1 MPVDVILPELGESV
15 TDAILVEWLKSDGEA
30 VEVDEPLAVIE
41 TDKADV
47 ELPAPS
53 AGVLHT
59 LKVDG
64 DTIEVG
70 ETIATIDEDGKVVSK
85 AEVSEKA
92 DSSEEPAQADGLS
105 PAVRRLVTENDLDP
119 AAITGTGKDGRL
131 TKEDVLAYLDSEASV
146 VSSDDEPQ
154 EAQKSQKVSETP
166 PAVSSDGE
174 RREPMSQIRTR
185 IAERLVSAQQ
195 TAAMLTTFN
204 EVDMSGIFD
213 LRAKYKEMF
222 ADVHGISLGLMSF
235 FVRASVIALQEYPDV
250 NASIDGSDIVYR
262 DYVNMGIAV
271 GTDRGLVVPV
281 LKSAERMSFAT
292 IESEIKRVVLSARE
306 GKLGLDELSGGTFT
320 ITNGGVFGSL
330 LSTPIL
336 NPPQT
341 GILGMH
347 AIQNRPIAVGDE
359 VVVRPMMYL
368 ALTYDHRLIDG
379 QTSVTFLVRVKD
391 LLEDPARMMLEV

>member
-1 MPVDVILPELGESV
+1 MPVDVVLPELGESV

-30 VEVDEPLAVIE
+30 VTVDEPLAVIE

-59 LKVDG
+59 LKADG

-70 ETIATIDEDGKVVSK
+70 ETIATIDEDGKAVSK
-85 AEVSEKA
+85 VEVSEKV
-92 DSSEEPAQADGLS
+92 DTPVEPVEADGLS
-105 PAVRRLVTENDLDP
+105 PAVRRLVTEHDLDP

-131 TKEDVLAYLDSEASV
+131 TKGDVLAYLESAAS
-146 VSSDDEPQ
+146 DPP
-154 EAQKSQKVSETP
+154 VSEPEAPAPP
-166 PAVSSDGE
+166 PAPATSSDGE

-292 IESEIKRVVLSARE
+292 IESEIKRVALSARE

>member
-30 VEVDEPLAVIE
+30 VTVDEPLAVIE

-70 ETIATIDEDGKVVSK
+70 ETIATIDEDGKAVSK

-92 DSSEEPAQADGLS
+92 DLSEEPAQADGLS

-131 TKEDVLAYLDSEASV
+131 TKEDVLAYLESEGPV

-271 GTDRGLVVPV
+271 GTERGLVVPV

-292 IESEIKRVVLSARE
+292 IESEIKRVAVSARE

>member
-1 MPVDVILPELGESV
+1 MPVDVVLPELGESV

-30 VEVDEPLAVIE
+30 VTVDEPLAVIE

-59 LKVDG
+59 LKADG

-70 ETIATIDEDGKVVSK
+70 ETIATIDEDGKAVLK
-85 AEVSEKA
+85 AEVSEKV
-92 DSSEEPAQADGLS
+92 DTPVESVEADGLS
-105 PAVRRLVTENDLDP
+105 PAVRRLVTEHDLDP

-131 TKEDVLAYLDSEASV
+131 TKEDVLAYLESAASDSPVSEPEASA
-146 VSSDDEPQ
+146 PPP
-154 EAQKSQKVSETP
+154 A

-292 IESEIKRVVLSARE
+292 IESEIKRVALSARE